1 MAPEDTPSGGGLDD
15 VTSLSPHVPDDKA
28 SSAARRH
35 LLVFSGTSSWLYQL
49 PASGTVVIGR
59 AQTADLRIEDR
70 SASRHHAQ
78 LTVKGDAVSI
88 SDLNSQNGT
97 FVNGEKLA
105 GDRVLATGDQ
115 IVILGTTII
124 LHASTTPVVIS
135 QALDGPRFASRI
147 GDEIDRAIRYER
159 TLSLACLLWPAPVDR
174 GQVERVLTRQLRRID
189 AFAWHSDRSVHVL
202 LAEVGRDIAQ
212 TISKRV
218 MDALAAHPDVR
229 IGLVSCP
236 QDGADA
242 DALIASA
249 YNAAQTAKPGEI
261 AATGTAHQTLTIG
274 DAKVIVADPACV
286 RLYALIERLAPVDL
300 PVLITGETGCGK
312 ELAARAIHALS
323 RRRGRALVSLNC
335 AAIQETLVESELFGH
350 ERGAFSGAVAS
361 KLGLLEAA
369 TESTLFLDEVGEL
382 SLTVQAKLLR
392 VLETS
397 RVTRVGDTRER
408 EVHVRIVAAT
418 NRDLEADIAAGRFRQ
433 DLYFR
438 LSGAALHLPPLRDRP
453 RELRLLTQQFLDE
466 ACTRTNRAA
475 MTISEP
481 AMQLLL
487 SHTWPGN
494 VRELRNL
501 IQYIAAAYAD
511 NVVLPQ
517 HIKERWQA
525 APQSPTPEPAA
536 AAAAGGQ
543 PFRPI
548 ADEIR
553 ELEIGRIRAALE
565 ATGGNQ
571 TKAAQLLSMPLRTF
585 FDRIKAYNLSPRK
598 GSK

>member
-1 MAPEDTPSGGGLDD
+1 VAPDDTPSGGGLDD
-15 VTSLSPHVPDDKA
+15 VTSLSPHIPDDKA
-28 SSAARRH
+28 SAPRRH

-49 PASGTVVIGR
+49 PAAGTVVIGR
-59 AQTADLRIEDR
+59 AQSADLRIEDR

-78 LTVKGDAVSI
+78 ITVKGDSI
-88 SDLNSQNGT
+88 IVSDLGSQNGT
-97 FVNGEKLA
+97 FVNGDKLA
-105 GDRVLATGDQ
+105 AERVLATGDQ

-124 LHASTTPVVIS
+124 LHANTTPNAPS
-135 QALDGPRFASRI
+135 QALDGPRFVSRI
-147 GDEIDRAIRYER
+147 ADEIDRAIRYER
-159 TLSLACLLWPAPVDR
+159 TLSIACLLWPEPIDR
-174 GQVERVLTRQLRRID
+174 AQIERVLTRQLRRID
-189 AFAWHSDRSVHVL
+189 AFAWHSDRCVHVL
-202 LAEVGRDIAQ
+202 LAEVGREIAQ

-218 MDALAAHPDVR
+218 MDALAPHAGLR

-242 DALIASA
+242 DALLASA
-249 YNAAQTAKPGEI
+249 YNAAQTAQPGAIE
-261 AATGTAHQTLTIG
+261 ATGTAHQTLTIG
-274 DAKVIVADPACV
+274 ESKVIVADPACV

-323 RRRGRALVSLNC
+323 RRRERVLVSLNC

-369 TESTLFLDEVGEL
+369 TQSTLFLDEVGEL

-392 VLETS
+392 VLETG

-408 EVHVRIVAAT
+408 GVAVRIVAAT

-438 LSGAALHLPPLRDRP
+438 LSGAALHLPPLRERP

-466 ACTRTNRAA
+466 ACTRTNRTA

-487 SHTWPGN
+487 AHSWPGN
-494 VRELRNL
+494 VRELKNL
-501 IQYIAAAYAD
+501 IHYIAAAYPD
-511 NVVLPQ
+511 NVVLPE

-525 APQSPTPEPAA
+525 APQQPATPEPAA
-536 AAAAGGQ
+536 AGPQ

-565 ATGGNQ
+565 ATHGNQ

-585 FDRIKAYNLSPRK
+585 FDRIKSYNLSPRK